1 MTGDRRSARA
11 IAADVRSGAVTAVE
25 VVENAI
31 AAAERLD
38 PVLHFLDELDAA
50 AARAVA
56 EQLEPTGLLAGVP
69 FLIKSRTPPNAPIIG
84 RLVAA
89 GAIPIGWSTRA
100 RPGAIS
106 QTFGWNGHDYTR
118 NPWDL
123 SRSPG
128 GSTAGGAAAVAAG
141 VVPLATGGD
150 SGGSLRIPA
159 SFSGVIGFKG
169 THGRIPRPGG
179 RPLGGLT
186 TAGVI
191 GFNLDDVILATSI
204 ASGPHRLDPTAL
216 PRWPVRVL
224 EHRPTIA
231 DGDSWLVGAQ
241 SRRWRVAY
249 RSTLGA
255 CAAEPGVDRV
265 VRERIGAV
273 DVELVDVPLELAP
286 TEEAWQVLSDLDNG
300 RGVEASAARR
310 AREVRDFN
318 NTALADLFAEV
329 DALVTPTTLTV
340 AHGYDQHEQS
350 IVTGDPCWVFNVTGH
365 PAVSVPVGRSQGLPV
380 GAQVVAPHG
389 ADEVALAVARLLLV
403 DLPLPPVH

>member
-159 SFSGVIGFKG
+159 SFSGVVGFKG

-286 TEEAWQVLSDLDNG
+286 TEEAWRVLSDLDNG
-300 RGVEASAARR
+300 RGVETSAARR

-318 NTALADLFAEV
+318 NTALADLFGEV
-329 DALVTPTTLTV
+329 DVLVTPTTLTV

-365 PAVSVPVGRSQGLPV
+365 PAVSVPVGKSQGLPV

>member
-69 FLIKSRTPPNAPIIG
+69 FLIKSRTPPDAPIIG

-159 SFSGVIGFKG
+159 SFSGVVGFKG
-169 THGRIPRPGG
+169 SHGRIPRPGG

-286 TEEAWQVLSDLDNG
+286 TEEAWRVLSNLDNG
-300 RGVEASAARR
+300 RGVETSAARR

-318 NTALADLFAEV
+318 NTALADLFGEV
-329 DALVTPTTLTV
+329 DVLVTPTTLTV

>member
-1 MTGDRRSARA
+1 M
-11 IAADVRSGAVTAVE
+11 TAVE
-25 VVENAI
+25 GVENAI

-56 EQLEPTGLLAGVP
+56 ERLDPTGLLAGVP
-69 FLIKSRTPPNAPIIG
+69 FLIKSRTPPDAPIIA

-118 NPWDL
+118 NPWDV

-159 SFSGVIGFKG
+159 SFSGIIGFKG

-191 GFNLDDVILATSI
+191 GADLDDVILATSI

-216 PRWPVRVL
+216 PPWPTPVL
-224 EHRPTIA
+224 EHQPTIA

-241 SRRWRVAY
+241 GRRWRVGY

-255 CAAEPGVDRV
+255 CAADAEVDRV
-265 VRERIGAV
+265 VRERLAAA
-273 DVELVDVPLELAP
+273 DVELVDIPLELAP
-286 TEEAWQVLSDLDNG
+286 TDEAWGVLSDLDNG
-300 RGVEASAARR
+300 RGVEAAAARR

-318 NTALADLFAEV
+318 NTALADLFGEV

-340 AHGYDQHEQS
+340 AHGYDQHEES
-350 IVTGDPCWVFNVTGH
+350 IVTGDPCSVFNVTGH

>member
-1 MTGDRRSARA
+1 MNRTTARG
-11 IAADVRSGAVTAVE
+11 IAAAVRSGAVSAVE
-25 VVENAI
+25 VVAEAI
-31 AAAERLD
+31 ASAERLD
-38 PVLHFLDELDAA
+38 PVLHFLEELDGAGALAA
-50 AARAVA
+50 AERVDGSG
-56 EQLEPTGLLAGVP
+56 PLAGVP
-69 FLIKSRTPPNAPIIG
+69 FLIKSRTPPDAPIIA
-84 RLVAA
+84 RMVAA
-89 GAIPIGWSTRA
+89 GAVPIGWSTRA
-100 RPGAIS
+100 RPGARS
-106 QTFGWNGHDYTR
+106 LTFGWNGTDYTR

-159 SFSGVIGFKG
+159 SFCGIVGFKG
-169 THGRIPRPGG
+169 TYGRIPRPGG
-179 RPLGGLT
+179 RALGGLT

-191 GFNLDDVILATSI
+191 GADLDDVILATSI

-216 PRWPVRVL
+216 PPWPPHGRDDFG
-224 EHRPTIA
+224 HPPTTTDRA
-231 DGDSWLVGAQ
+231 SWLVGAQ
-241 SRRWRVAY
+241 RRWRVAY
-249 RSTLGA
+249 RSTLGVCPA
-255 CAAEPGVDRV
+255 DAAVDRV
-265 VRERIGAV
+265 VRQRLAV
-273 DVELVDVPLELAP
+273 AGVEVVDVPLELAP
-286 TEEAWQVLSDLDNG
+286 TDEAWGALSDLDNG
-300 RGVEASAARR
+300 RGVEEKAARR

-318 NTALADLFAEV
+318 NTALADLFGAV

-365 PAVSVPVGRSQGLPV
+365 PAVSVPVGLADGLPV

-403 DLPLPPVH
+403 ELPLPPVR